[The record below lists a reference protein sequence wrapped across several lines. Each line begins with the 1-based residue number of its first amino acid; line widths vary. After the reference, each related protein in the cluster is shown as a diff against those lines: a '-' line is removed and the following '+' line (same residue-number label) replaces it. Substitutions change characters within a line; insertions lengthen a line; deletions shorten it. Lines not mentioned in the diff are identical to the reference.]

1 MCAGPPLP
9 SPATPRL
16 KKDRIMTQPYVD
28 PIAHAWRHC
37 NPQAQLPSALAQ
49 HSAPSAFRLMRYASD
64 GQLGTERSWTSRD
77 IQHGLLTI
85 ATLPRISSTT
95 AVDEDD
101 SEISVAAVAGLIG
114 A

>member
-1 MCAGPPLP
+1 
-9 SPATPRL
+9 
-16 KKDRIMTQPYVD
+16 
-28 PIAHAWRHC
+28 
-37 NPQAQLPSALAQ
+37 
-49 HSAPSAFRLMRYASD
+49 MRYASD

-101 SEISVAAVAGLIG
+101 SEISVAEVAALIG
-114 A
+114 AVVR